1 MRKIKGNF
9 DAGHLCAGVLLCIL
23 PSFGIPFVPDYDHF
37 VTIYKLIMRHLGL
50 NARPKIFH

>member
-23 PSFGIPFVPDYDHF
+23 PSFGIPFVPGYDHF

-50 NARPKIFH
+50 NARPEIFH